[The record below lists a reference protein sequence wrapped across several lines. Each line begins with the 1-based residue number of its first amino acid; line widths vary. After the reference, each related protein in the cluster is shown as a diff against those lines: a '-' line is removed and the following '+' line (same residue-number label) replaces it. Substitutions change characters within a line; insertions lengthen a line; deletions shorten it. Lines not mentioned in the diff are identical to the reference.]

1 MDETY
6 LLAAAHLAGK
16 DDQLVKVKPLLDM
29 VNDWQSFLTLTDEEG
44 LALLK
49 KHERSG
55 RPLWEVSFVERLE
68 EELERLLRPA
78 KRGPKP
84 KSR

>member
-1 MDETY
+1 
-6 LLAAAHLAGK
+6 
-16 DDQLVKVKPLLDM
+16 LDT
-29 VNDWQSFLTLTDEEG
+29 VNGWQSFLTLTDEEE

-55 RPLWEVSFVERLE
+55 RPLGEVSFVERLE

-84 KSR
+84 RAG

>member
-1 MDETY
+1 
-6 LLAAAHLAGK
+6 LLNLISDWKYFLAI
-16 DDQLVKVKPLLDM
+16 
-29 VNDWQSFLTLTDEEG
+29 TDEEE

-55 RPLWEVSFVERLE
+55 RPLGETSFVECLE
-68 EELERLLRPA
+68 ADMERMLRPA

-84 KSR
+84 KAK